1 MTIFW
6 KQVSPASWDYQ
17 MYLLF
22 HTQGAEVQQ
31 QKSLGEGQAGFE
43 RNINPW
49 VLSEGIWTP

>member
-22 HTQGAEVQQ
+22 HTPGAEVQQ